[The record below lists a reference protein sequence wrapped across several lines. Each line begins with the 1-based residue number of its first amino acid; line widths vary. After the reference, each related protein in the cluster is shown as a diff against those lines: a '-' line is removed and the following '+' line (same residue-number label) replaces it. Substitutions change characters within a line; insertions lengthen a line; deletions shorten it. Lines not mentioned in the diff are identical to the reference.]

1 DIASADQRFGKLMAM
16 SLPVLLLMTGML
28 GALFPALNAT
38 TTERELGTLET
49 LLVTPAGRMEL
60 LIAKGALVL
69 ISALITSG
77 LNMLS
82 MSLVLWRVLSQ
93 EPELGNLKIS
103 IGALALSYLAAVPTL
118 ITFATLVLIVGLL
131 ARNFREA
138 NSLATP
144 IMMIPLASMLVG
156 VLEPKMSPGL
166 LVTPVANTTIIIREV
181 LTGRMT

>member
-1 DIASADQRFGKLMAM
+1 
-16 SLPVLLLMTGML
+16 TGML

-49 LLVTPAGRMEL
+49 LLVTPAGRTVL
-60 LIAKGALVL
+60 LIAKAALVL
-69 ISALITSG
+69 LCGLLTAA
-77 LNMLS
+77 LNMFS
-82 MSLVLWRVLSQ
+82 MSLVLWRSVTMMEKTIGPL
-93 EPELGNLKIS
+93 NIS
-103 IGALALSYLAAVPTL
+103 LWSLILTYVAAVPTL
-118 ITFATLVLIVGLL
+118 ITFSTIVLIIGLL

-156 VLEPKMSPGL
+156 IAEPEMSWGL

-181 LTGRMT
+181 MTGRV